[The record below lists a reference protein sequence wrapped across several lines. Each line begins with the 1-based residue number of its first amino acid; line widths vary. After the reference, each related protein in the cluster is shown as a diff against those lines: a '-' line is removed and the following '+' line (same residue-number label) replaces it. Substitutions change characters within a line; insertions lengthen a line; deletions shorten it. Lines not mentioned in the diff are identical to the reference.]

1 MSLPAD
7 WNVAANVGGGAVFE
21 QEAVAAD
28 EDLPQP
34 LEDLGV
40 VDDLVL
46 DQALR
51 DVEGHLGA
59 GEERPQNTNCSAGN
73 TSRRYVNMVLKVH
86 RHHKAYQGWGGG
98 MTGLRR
104 FKGEGH
110 SRGA

>member
-59 GEERPQNTNCSAGN
+59 GGRKTTKHRLLSWERKEEVCKYG
-73 TSRRYVNMVLKVH
+73 V
-86 RHHKAYQGWGGG
+86 
-98 MTGLRR
+98 
-104 FKGEGH
+104 
-110 SRGA
+110 